1 MILTM
6 GTINETR
13 PFRPQH
19 PGTILQEELK
29 SRGIKQKVFAQTIG
43 LQPSHL
49 SALLHGARNISPQL
63 AARLENALLI
73 PAHVWL
79 NLQANYNLDTLKAS
93 DVVDGYTPQQT
104 RTYALAQPSEE
115 ESRLWSLA
123 FRAGQNDA
131 VNKIHDNLVRF
142 GLPAKVINELTN
154 IL

>member
-6 GTINETR
+6 GTKNETR

-63 AARLENALLI
+63 AARLENALQI

-104 RTYALAQPSEE
+104 RTYALAEPNEE
-115 ESRLWSLA
+115 ESHLWNIA
-123 FRAGQNDA
+123 FRSGQNDA
-131 VNKIHDNLVRF
+131 IDKIRDKLARF
-142 GLPAKVINELTN
+142 GLPDKIISELTD
-154 IL
+154 IR

>member
-6 GTINETR
+6 GTKNETR

-63 AARLENALLI
+63 AARLENALQI

-93 DVVDGYTPQQT
+93 DVVDGYTQQQT
-104 RTYALAQPSEE
+104 RTYALAEPNEE
-115 ESRLWSLA
+115 ESHLWNLA
-123 FRAGQNDA
+123 FRSGQNDA
-131 VNKIHDNLVRF
+131 IDKIRDKLARF
-142 GLPAKVINELTN
+142 GLPDKIISELTD
-154 IL
+154 IR